1 MNPYDAPQGDWEED
15 LRRLKARLSRVV
27 FIMIAVIGAGT
38 AFYGI
43 IDPAAG
49 WVDAFYMTIITLT
62 TVGYGEI
69 IDLSGSPGGRLFT
82 AVLILVGMGA
92 VFYFLTTATAFIL
105 EGHLGHVFRRRQVE
119 KTIAN
124 LSDHLIVCGSGGT
137 ALYTAAELLA
147 VMREIVIICDHAE
160 RWDHVRKEL
169 PDTPIVVGDP
179 ASDEILESA
188 GIARAAGLVAC
199 TESDKENLVVTLS
212 ARQLNPSLRI
222 VSRVADVDSSD
233 KIRRVGAD
241 AVVSPNFI
249 GGLRLASELIRPTVV
264 SFLDTMLRDRDAN
277 LRIDEV
283 TLPPG
288 SSAVGKEIRALD
300 LGRIS
305 NALLVACREPSG
317 QWCYNPPAG
326 MTLAEK
332 SVLILLGSPSEI
344 RAVCDH
350 VGGAMISRPVAGRA

>member
-1 MNPYDAPQGDWEED
+1 LNPYDAPQSDWEED
-15 LRRLKARLSRVV
+15 LRRLKARLARVAL
-27 FIMIAVIGAGT
+27 FIIAVIGAGT
-38 AFYGI
+38 ALYRI

-49 WVDAFYMTIITLT
+49 WVNAFYMTIITLT

-69 IDLSGSPGGRLFT
+69 IDLSGSPVGRLFT
-82 AVLILVGMGA
+82 ALLILVGMGS

-105 EGHLGHVFRRRQVE
+105 EGHLVHVFRRRQVE
-119 KTIAN
+119 KNIAS
-124 LSDHLIVCGSGGT
+124 LSGHLIVCGSGGT

-147 VMREIVIICDHAE
+147 VERQVVIICDHPE

-169 PDTPIVVGDP
+169 PEVPIVLGDP
-179 ASDEILESA
+179 ATDEILEAA
-188 GIARAAGLVAC
+188 GIKRAAGMVAC

-222 VSRVADVDSSD
+222 VSRVTDVDASD

-249 GGLRLASELIRPTVV
+249 GGLRLASELIRPMVV

-288 SSAVGKEIRALD
+288 SSAVGREIQELK
-300 LGRIS
+300 LGEIS
-305 NALLVACREPSG
+305 NALLVAYRESSG
-317 QWCYNPPAG
+317 QWRYNPPGG
-326 MTLAEK
+326 MTVAEE
-332 SVLILLGSPSEI
+332 SVLILLGTPSEI
-344 RAVCDH
+344 RAVCEH
-350 VGGAMISRPVAGRA
+350 VGGTMISKPTAEGA

>member
-1 MNPYDAPQGDWEED
+1 MNPYDAHQGDWEED
-15 LRRLKARLSRVV
+15 LRRLKARLARVAL
-27 FIMIAVIGAGT
+27 FIFLVIGAGT
-38 AFYGI
+38 VFYRI

-49 WVDAFYMTIITLT
+49 WVNAFYMTIITLT

-69 IDLSGSPGGRLFT
+69 IDLSGNPGGRLFT
-82 AVLILVGMGA
+82 ALLILLGMGS

-105 EGHLGHVFRRRQVE
+105 EGQLGHVFWRRQVE
-119 KTIAN
+119 KTIAS
-124 LSDHLIVCGSGGT
+124 LSEHLIVCGSGGT

-147 VMREIVIICDHAE
+147 VERQIVIICDHPE

-169 PDTPIVVGDP
+169 PEVPLVLGDP
-179 ASDEILESA
+179 ASDEILEAA
-188 GIARAAGLVAC
+188 GIKRAAGVVVC
-199 TESDKENLVVTLS
+199 TETDKENLVITLS

-233 KIRRVGAD
+233 KLLRVGAD

-249 GGLRLASELIRPTVV
+249 GGLRLASELIRPAVV

-288 SSAVGKEIRALD
+288 SSAVGREIGELD
-300 LGRIS
+300 LGGVS
-305 NALLVACREPSG
+305 NALLVACRESGG
-317 QWCYNPPAG
+317 QWRYNPPAG
-326 MTLAEK
+326 MTLAEE

-350 VGGAMISRPVAGRA
+350 VGGTMVSKPAAERA

>member
-1 MNPYDAPQGDWEED
+1 MSPYDAPQSDWEED
-15 LRRLKARLSRVV
+15 LRRLKARLARVAL
-27 FIMIAVIGAGT
+27 FIIAVIGAGT
-38 AFYGI
+38 IFYVI

-49 WVDAFYMTIITLT
+49 WVNAFYMTIITLT

-69 IDLSGSPGGRLFT
+69 IDLSGSPAGRLFT
-82 AVLILVGMGA
+82 ALLILVGMGS

-105 EGHLGHVFRRRQVE
+105 EGQLGHVFRRRQVE
-119 KTIAN
+119 KTIAS

-137 ALYTAAELLA
+137 AMYTAAELLA
-147 VMREIVIICDHAE
+147 VEREIVIICEHPE
-160 RWDHVRKEL
+160 REEHVRKEL
-169 PDTPIVVGDP
+169 PEVPMVLGDP
-179 ASDEILESA
+179 ASDEILEAA
-188 GIARAAGLVAC
+188 GIKRAAGVVAC

-222 VSRVADVDSSD
+222 VSRVSDIDSSE

-288 SSAVGKEIRALD
+288 SSAVGRVIGDLD
-300 LGRIS
+300 LGKVS
-305 NALLVACREPSG
+305 NALLVAYREASG
-317 QWCYNPPAG
+317 QWRYNPPPES
-326 MTLAEK
+326 TLAEK
-332 SVLILLGSPSEI
+332 SILILLGSPSEI
-344 RAVCDH
+344 RAICDH
-350 VGGAMISRPVAGRA
+350 VGGTMMSKPVERA

>member
-1 MNPYDAPQGDWEED
+1 
-15 LRRLKARLSRVV
+15 
-27 FIMIAVIGAGT
+27 MIVVIGMGT
-38 AFYGI
+38 ASYRI

-49 WVDAFYMTIITLT
+49 WVNAFYMTIITLT

-69 IDLSGSPGGRLFT
+69 IDLSGSPAGRLFT
-82 AVLILVGMGA
+82 AFLILVGMGG
-92 VFYFLTTATAFIL
+92 VFYFLTTATAFIV
-105 EGHLGHVFRRRQVE
+105 EGQLGQVFRRRQVE
-119 KTIAN
+119 KTIAS

-147 VMREIVIICDHAE
+147 VERQVVIICDHPE
-160 RWDHVRKEL
+160 RVEHVRKEL
-169 PDTPIVVGDP
+169 PEVPMVLGDP
-179 ASDEILESA
+179 ASDEILEAA
-188 GIARAAGLVAC
+188 GITRAAGVVAC

-222 VSRVADVDSSD
+222 VSRVTDIDSSD

-249 GGLRLASELIRPTVV
+249 GGLRLASELIRPAVV

-288 SSAVGKEIRALD
+288 SSAVGREIGD
-300 LGRIS
+300 LELGKVS
-305 NALLVACREPSG
+305 NALLVAYRESSG
-317 QWCYNPPAG
+317 QWRYNPPPR

-332 SVLILLGSPSEI
+332 STLILLGSPTEI

-350 VGGAMISRPVAGRA
+350 VGGTMMSKPAERA